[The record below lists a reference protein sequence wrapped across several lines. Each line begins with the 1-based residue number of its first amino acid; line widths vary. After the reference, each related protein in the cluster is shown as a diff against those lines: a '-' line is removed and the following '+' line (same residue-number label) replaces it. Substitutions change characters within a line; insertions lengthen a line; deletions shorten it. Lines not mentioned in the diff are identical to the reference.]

1 MFYGVFWVQQF
12 SSTKSVSNSYPG
24 MQANGKA
31 WVKEKTQQ
39 REEMAFDEFTGSSV
53 YVLVGKQK
61 I

>member
-1 MFYGVFWVQQF
+1 MFYGIFCVQQF
-12 SSTKSVSNSYPG
+12 SSTKSVSTFYPG